1 VVTTVRYLARW
12 DANFYAPRVGTRAL
26 LDSMSTPQRVDDGTT
41 FGYGMGLF
49 IGTHRGRRM
58 ISHAGSDLG
67 YKADF
72 IRFPEESLS
81 VVVLCNAFD
90 IAPTPL
96 ALQVADLYL
105 PATARAT
112 TAPPVSAPEVTPAP
126 DISSRIPVKA
136 LAGLYWDNTSGGLHR
151 FFEENDQLILDGG
164 GEGRFPLAPLGN
176 NAYRLTAA
184 PRRFIFTFAQR
195 PGVPI
200 ALEVDVEGSPPR
212 TYARVPEAT
221 GAAAPLGRLAGTYYS
236 RELDMTWTLA
246 LQAGKLVLQRPRV
259 EPTPLTNLFGN
270 VFLSE
275 NGFLLE
281 FSRDKSGKPACVDV
295 TTERVRRLRF
305 TRVRGT

>member
-1 VVTTVRYLARW
+1 
-12 DANFYAPRVGTRAL
+12 L
-26 LDSMSTPQRVDDGTT
+26 LDSMTTPQRLDDGRAI
-41 FGYGMGLF
+41 GYGMGLF
-49 IGTHRGRRM
+49 IGTHRGHRM
-58 ISHAGSDLG
+58 ISHAGSDPG

-72 IRFPEESLS
+72 IRFPEDSLS

-112 TAPPVSAPEVTPAP
+112 AVPQVSAPDILPAP
-126 DISSRIPVKA
+126 DRSSGIPVRT

-151 FFEENDQLILDGG
+151 FFEENGQLVLDGG
-164 GEGRFPLAPLGN
+164 GEGRFPLAALGG

-184 PRRFIFTFAQR
+184 PRRFVFTFVQR
-195 PGVPI
+195 HGAPI

-221 GAAAPLGRLAGTYYS
+221 RGATPLRKLAGSYYS
-236 RELDMTWTLA
+236 QELDVTWTLA
-246 LQAGKLVLQRPRV
+246 LHAGNLVLQRPRV
-259 EPTPLTNLFGN
+259 EPAPLTKLFGN

-275 NGFLLE
+275 NGFVLE
-281 FSRDKSGKPACVDV
+281 FPLDKNGKPVGVDV

-305 TRVRGT
+305 TRGRER